1 MRYTKHN
8 YKKGDELLASQ
19 LNDMDDQIALN
30 EQTTDTLVTVSNTQ
44 PAAAKNRVWVKATPS
59 EIEIPTMDDHN
70 ELSRQLSDLETEIDE
85 SADFYDEELGI
96 EFRPLKGTALSTDTP
111 YSENKIIDTP
121 LNASKTYRITW
132 SIPTVISIPVYVFL
146 SDGNGNNLIKA
157 NIPAG
162 STEYV
167 RDYTPNNNYSNAY
180 LYFTVGNVPTIA
192 VTASVSMINTPPT
205 RIDELESTV
214 SFLAQNALYKE
225 ESRTYTIA
233 NPDVGHYINKNGG
246 YSALSPFSIS
256 QSIEVKSGEI
266 IEVIA
271 TGYNNQVAIIAMVKN
286 DYPYTVLARSI
297 SSNEETYSY
306 QATQNITVVV
316 SYDNR
321 KPCTITI
328 KKTIDVDQIAI
339 NKSYIENNKWK
350 YAFDRICCIGDSLT
364 SGAYYAGAW
373 KGASIAQNYP
383 IMLSR
388 MLNTPVKNSGRS
400 GASAKTWYTNNMN
413 GLTLTDYGTF
423 VIWLGT
429 NEGLTDTIDTD
440 VDPYTDY
447 NNFAD
452 TNTGYLCRTICQIKD
467 YVPDAHI
474 IICTVFATSG
484 DLTITNNVI
493 HQVAQKYALQLVD
506 NSDLNNTNYP
516 LYHSN
521 AVHFNKAGNIFVADR
536 IMNAMINYVAPNIE
550 NAEFGLTARTD

>member
-1 MRYTKHN
+1 MPNPTIDKFQIGNTTYDFIDSTARNTADAAVPQTRKVN
-8 YKKGDELLASQ
+8 NKALSADVTLTS
-19 LNDMDDQIALN
+19 DDIGYDST
-30 EQTTDTLVTVSNTQ
+30 ETYSSGT
-44 PAAAKNRVWVKATPS
+44 
-59 EIEIPTMDDHN
+59 IGN
-70 ELSRQLSDLETEIDE
+70 ELTQLSTAIDE

-96 EFRPLKGTALSTDTP
+96 EFHPLKGTARSTDTP

-121 LNASKTYRITW
+121 LSANKTYRITW
-132 SIPTVISIPVYVFL
+132 SIPTAISIPVYVFL
-146 SDGNGNNLIKA
+146 SDGNGNNLIA
-157 NIPAG
+157 VNIPAG
-162 STEYV
+162 DTEYV
-167 RDYTPNNNYSNAY
+167 RDYTPNNNYNNAY
-180 LYFTVGNVPTIA
+180 LYFTVGNVSTIA

-205 RIDELESTV
+205 RIDELESNV
-214 SFLAQNALYKE
+214 SFINQNALFKNE
-225 ESRTYTIA
+225 IRTVAIE
-233 NPDVGHYINKNGG
+233 NPDVGHYVNKNGG
-246 YSALSPFSIS
+246 YSASSPFSIS
-256 QSIEVKSGEI
+256 QSIEVKSGETI
-266 IEVIA
+266 KVIA
-271 TGYNNQVAIIAMVKN
+271 TGYSNEVAIIAMVKN

-328 KKTIDVDQIAI
+328 KTPIDVDQIAI
-339 NKSYIENNKWK
+339 NKSYIENSKWK

-373 KGASIAQNYP
+373 EGASIAQNYP
-383 IMLSR
+383 SVLSR

-429 NEGLTDTIDTD
+429 NEGLTDTISTD
-440 VDPYTDY
+440 VDPYDDYTD
-447 NNFAD
+447 FAD
-452 TNTGYLCRTICQIKD
+452 TNTGYLCRTICQIKEA
-467 YVPDAHI
+467 VPDAHI
-474 IICTVFATSG
+474 MICTVFATSG
-484 DLTITNNVI
+484 NLTTTNDVI
-493 HQVAQKYALQLVD
+493 NQIATKYSLQLVD
-506 NSDLNNTNYP
+506 NSDLDNTNYP

-536 IMNAMINYVAPNIE
+536 IKNAMISYVAPDGH